1 MRKTMSQDQTIQTH
15 HTDDTLRIELIMA
28 RLLRWGVIF
37 SFTIIAI
44 GIGLVI
50 LTGQTGFEQIHL
62 DDVNSLVQYQVKP
75 DFPNSLGRIFYGAA
89 ALKPYAI
96 ITLGLLILIAIPVM
110 RVAVSVVAFIV
121 ERDWLY
127 VAITALVLLVLLTS
141 FAIGEAGG

>member
-1 MRKTMSQDQTIQTH
+1 MSQDQTIQTN
-15 HTDDTLRIELIMA
+15 HTDDTLRIELFIA
-28 RLLRWGVIF
+28 RLLRWGVMF

-50 LTGQTGFEQIHL
+50 ITGQTGFQQIHL

-75 DFPNSLGRIFYGAA
+75 DFPNSLSSVFYGVV

-96 ITLGLLILIAIPVM
+96 IALGLLILIAIPVM
-110 RVAVSVVAFIV
+110 RVAVLVVTFIV

-127 VAITALVLLVLLTS
+127 VAITAFVLLVLLTS